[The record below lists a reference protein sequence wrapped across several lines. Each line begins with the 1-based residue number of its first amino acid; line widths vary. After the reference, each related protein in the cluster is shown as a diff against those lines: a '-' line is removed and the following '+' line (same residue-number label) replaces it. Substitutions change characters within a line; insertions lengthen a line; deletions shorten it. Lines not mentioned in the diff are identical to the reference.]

1 VSKSN
6 TRYWRT
12 PLLRRF
18 LRWRSERA
26 AEREIEAYGKQSDAR
41 TNRELSD
48 AYKAFPVSLL
58 AVVSADLY
66 VGGDIA
72 VLDRHLSDFLPPG
85 KLGNDGR
92 DGVHDFLRAAEASLG
107 GGAGTHGSYY
117 NALESGWPLSQ
128 KVDWLPSTVES
139 IHLLLRTVSTGIVMF
154 GIFAVP
160 SSRHPDL
167 AKEVFEGSHPSPR
180 VRERGGTVTYTVD
193 AAKTIAL
200 RQSLELMLGFG
211 IFPTGAGLLQRRRY
225 PGGSMVIWDVP
236 TLPNE
241 KDQHWR
247 DIQRVLEVDDWHRWD
262 GEKERLCRGLPIG
275 HIGSF
280 WDRQTGGWTLLTN
293 RAGSAASEDVV
304 DSARYELM
312 HFVNEWFSWPVAL
325 EAAVQVGQEADR
337 LRASLDRERSGAFR
351 FLRAGPLEPIVDSL
365 QKCEYH
371 LSRLKQAASPLEKR
385 YINFPKFVE
394 GGPIVEMRRSR
405 TADNDSASA
414 TEPASA
420 EPPRTTFGDALS
432 SWIEGV
438 IDDGLQNTRLS
449 LGRASTL
456 VQLRTNA
463 AMRVWTIV
471 LVLLTSS
478 VVGLTVAVV
487 LIASR
492 TGH

>member
-1 VSKSN
+1 M
-6 TRYWRT
+6 
-12 PLLRRF
+12 LGRF
-18 LRWRSERA
+18 LRWRQERA

-41 TNRELSD
+41 TNKEFTD

-66 VGGDIA
+66 VGGDIGA
-72 VLDRHLSDFLPPG
+72 LDRHLSDFLPPG
-85 KLGNDGR
+85 QFGNDGR

-128 KVDWLPSTVES
+128 KVDWLPSTVQS
-139 IHLLLRTVSTGIVMF
+139 IHLLLRTLSTGIVMF

-167 AKEVFEGSHPSPR
+167 AKDVFEGSHSSPR
-180 VRERGGTVTYTVD
+180 VRERRGTVTYTVD

-200 RQSLELMLGFG
+200 RRGLERMLEFG
-211 IFPTGAGLLQRRRY
+211 IFPAGTGLLQGRRY
-225 PGGSMVIWDVP
+225 PAGSMVIWDVP
-236 TLPNE
+236 ALPNE
-241 KDQHWR
+241 ADQHWR
-247 DIQRVLEVDDWHRWD
+247 DVQRVLEVDDWNRWD
-262 GEKERLCRGLPIG
+262 GEKERLYRGLPIG

-280 WDRQTGGWTLLTN
+280 WDRQTGGWSLLTT
-293 RAGSAASEDVV
+293 RAGGGGNEDVV
-304 DSARYELM
+304 HSVRYELM
-312 HFVNEWFSWPVAL
+312 HFVGEWFSWPVAL
-325 EAAVQVGQEADR
+325 QAAAQVSQEADR

-351 FLRAGPLEPIVDSL
+351 FLRVGTLEPIVDSL
-365 QKCEYH
+365 QKCDYH
-371 LSRLKQAASPLEKR
+371 LSRLKQATSPLEKR
-385 YINFPKFVE
+385 YVNFPKLVE

-405 TADNDSASA
+405 SAGKDSAIA
-414 TEPASA
+414 TEAASA
-420 EPPRTTFGDALS
+420 ERPRTTFADALS

-438 IDDGLQNTRLS
+438 IENGLQDARLS

-463 AMRVWTIV
+463 AMRAWTII
-471 LVLLTSS
+471 LVLLTAA